1 MRQWHS
7 HATTQQIVPRTR
19 LRKKRVLLALGWN
32 STRFLSSIGQYALE
46 AGWHLE
52 TRPFFSEAVPDG
64 WHGEGLLISHTM
76 NRDFQEFMRRQA
88 PLQPTVLIGGNPI
101 GLRLPQVRED
111 NRAAGALGAR
121 HFIERGYKHFA
132 WITPHVA
139 SHMAP
144 VAVDR
149 LEGFRAGLQDAGFQ
163 CHILEAPAE
172 FRRQQS
178 WLVEKLR
185 KMPRPLAVFALDD
198 QVASETIET
207 CLAGGWRIPEDIAIL
222 GVGNIE
228 IACKCSHVPI
238 SSVDINEEDVGRRA
252 AILLDKLM
260 HGGKPPPHAT
270 VIAPRGVIAR
280 QSTDSL
286 ILTNP
291 ASRAAVAFIKA
302 NLDRALSLEQ
312 VAEAAGISRRTLY
325 RLFEHDLRLTPA
337 DFILQARLEKARREL
352 SIPGKKIAAVAAQY
366 GFGSASTLTRHF
378 RKYEGMTTEAWQKAN
393 AIIRVQ

>member
-1 MRQWHS
+1 MRH
-7 HATTQQIVPRTR
+7 
-19 LRKKRVLLALGWN
+19 
-32 STRFLSSIGQYALE
+32 
-46 AGWHLE
+46 
-52 TRPFFSEAVPDG
+52 
-64 WHGEGLLISHTM
+64 
-76 NRDFQEFMRRQA
+76 QA

-111 NRAAGALGAR
+111 DRAAGALGAR
-121 HFIERGYKHFA
+121 HFIERGHKHFA

-139 SHMAP
+139 SHVAP
-144 VAVDR
+144 VVDER

-163 CHILEAPAE
+163 CHILEATAE

-185 KMPRPLAVFALDD
+185 KMPRPLAIFALDD

-207 CLAGGWRIPEDIAIL
+207 CLAEGWRIPEEIAIL

-238 SSVDINEEDVGRRA
+238 SSVDMSEEDVGRRA
-252 AILLDKLM
+252 AMLLDKLM

-270 VIAPRGVIAR
+270 VIAPSGVIVR

-291 ASRAAVAFIKA
+291 VSRAAVAFIKA
-302 NLDRALSLEQ
+302 NLNRALSLEQ
-312 VAEAAGISRRTLY
+312 VAKAASISRRTLY

-352 SIPGKKIAAVAAQY
+352 SIPGKKIAAVAAQC
-366 GFGSASTLTRHF
+366 GFGSASTLTRLF